1 LDPASQAKWEERL
14 QDPTLDNLIPTWES
28 MASFLEQ
35 RCRTLETIN
44 FAMANYAPTWDS
56 MASFLEQ
63 RCRTLETINFA
74 MENYAPGNQVGR
86 NRIPNARRSA
96 FVASNAYPWICVFC
110 NDAGHSISYCQNFKI
125 LSPANRLQ
133 EAKRLGLC
141 INCLKVG
148 RQVRQCNSSSCRAC
162 GSKHHTLLHLGNS
175 PSFPSQEGA
184 QLQEAL
190 PSASPAVMPST
201 LTALIAQEF
210 SNDIVLLATASV
222 LVKNLSGVFVA

>member
-1 LDPASQAKWEERL
+1 MAK
-14 QDPTLDNLIPTWES
+14 
-28 MASFLEQ
+28 
-35 RCRTLETIN
+35 
-44 FAMANYAPTWDS
+44 
-56 MASFLEQ
+56 
-63 RCRTLETINFA
+63 
-74 MENYAPGNQVGR
+74 YAPGNQVGG

-96 FVASNAYPWICVFC
+96 FVASNANPWICIFC

-141 INCLKVG
+141 IYCLKVG
-148 RQVRQCNSSSCRAC
+148 HQVRQCNSSSCRAC

-175 PSFPSQEGA
+175 PYFPSQEGA

-190 PSASPAVMPST
+190 PSASPSAMPST
-201 LTALIAQEF
+201 STALIAQEF

-222 LVKNLSGVFVA
+222 LVKNRYGVFVPCRALLDSGSQLHLITSRFANQHQVKKIKSSASLGQYYDSVPNFRILSQHYRGDCSEHNRATA